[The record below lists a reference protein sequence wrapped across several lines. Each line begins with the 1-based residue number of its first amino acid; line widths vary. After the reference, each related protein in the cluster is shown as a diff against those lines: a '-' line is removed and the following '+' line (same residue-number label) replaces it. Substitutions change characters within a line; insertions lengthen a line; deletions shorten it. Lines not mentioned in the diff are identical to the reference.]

1 MTIELTIH
9 RHKLT
14 CKGQVY
20 EARLNGVPVCQSL
33 TPFFTAARAL
43 LDAGH
48 SPDTPLAMK
57 HDGATITSLRSTIGQ
72 AARLTVT
79 EEDKKGLRIKKHRPP
94 TFGLYQERGSVGS
107 YRPIRRLPNGAIA
120 RT

>member
-14 CKGQVY
+14 CRGQLY
-20 EARLNGVPVCQSL
+20 EARLNGFPVCQSL
-33 TPFFTAARAL
+33 TPFFTAARIL

-48 SPDTPLAMK
+48 APDTPLAMK
-57 HDGATITSLRSTIGQ
+57 HDGASTTSLRSTIGQ

-79 EEDKKGLRIKKHRPP
+79 EEDKKGLRIKKHRSP
-94 TFGLYQERGSVGS
+94 TFGQYQERGSVGS
-107 YRPIRRLPNGAIA
+107 YRPIKSLPNGAVTQA
-120 RT
+120 